1 MSKSAAL
8 ITGSLL
14 LIMVCVIVILLSKSP
29 TLVAVSYFVIPVIIM
44 VQSFLILF
52 MKDDS
57 KPANPEDWY
66 EH

>member
-8 ITGSLL
+8 ITGSLM
-14 LIMVCVIVILLSKSP
+14 LIMTCVIVILLSKSP
-29 TLVAVSYFVIPVIIM
+29 VLVAMAYFLIPVVIM
-44 VQSFLILF
+44 VQAFLILF

-57 KPANPEDWY
+57 KLANPEDWY